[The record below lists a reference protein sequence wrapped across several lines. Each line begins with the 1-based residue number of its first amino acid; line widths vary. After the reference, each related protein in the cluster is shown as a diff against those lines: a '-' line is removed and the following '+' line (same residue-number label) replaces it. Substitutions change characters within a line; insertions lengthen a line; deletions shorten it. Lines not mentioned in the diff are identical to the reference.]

1 MTTQRI
7 AMLAVHSSPLAAL
20 GSREAGGMNVY
31 VRELAREL
39 GRRGVGVDIFT
50 RAQRR
55 AEPMIVELGLGARVV
70 TVRTGPAAPYDK
82 NWVLHHLPEFVGRV
96 RCFADGHD
104 LHYDV
109 LHSHYWLSG
118 AAALELRKM
127 WHVPVVHMFHTL
139 GTMKNAVARTGAW
152 RESDARLEIEARV
165 LREADA
171 IVAATPLDCMQM
183 LAYPGARAE
192 RITVIPPGVDIQ
204 RFRPR
209 PMDAARELLGLPPRH
224 AAPIVLFA
232 GRIEPLKG
240 LDTLL
245 RAFEL
250 LHDRSALLV
259 VVGGDAHAREDQW
272 SGEERRLRALADEL
286 GIAERVRWFGS
297 RPQSTLPAL
306 FAAADVVVVPSHYE
320 SFGLVALE
328 AQASGTPV
336 VASAVGGLPY
346 IVEDGV
352 TGYLAPWDEPQV
364 FADRIGAVLA
374 DGALRSALGARAVV
388 RARSFA
394 WPRIAERVE
403 ELYRGL
409 LAVPTIHAIPPLQ
422 VARCAL

>member
-1 MTTQRI
+1 
-7 AMLAVHSSPLAAL
+7 MLAVHSSPLAAL

-39 GRRGVGVDIFT
+39 GRRGVAVDIFT

-55 AEPMIVELGLGARVV
+55 AEPMIVELGPHARVV

-82 NWVLHHLPEFVGRV
+82 NWVLHYLPEFVGRV

-118 AAALELRKM
+118 AAALELRKR
-127 WHVPVVHMFHTL
+127 WHVPVVQMFHTL
-139 GTMKNAVARTGAW
+139 GTMKNAVARAGAW
-152 RESDARLEIEARV
+152 RESDARIEIEAQL

-192 RITVIPPGVDIQ
+192 RITIIPPGVDIE
-204 RFRPR
+204 RFKPR

-224 AAPIVLFA
+224 EAPIVLFA

-245 RAFEL
+245 RAFAL
-250 LHDRSALLV
+250 LADPSALLV

-272 SGEERRLRALADEL
+272 SGEERRLRALAGEL
-286 GIAERVRWFGS
+286 GLGSRVRWFGS
-297 RPQSTLPAL
+297 RPQGSLPAL
-306 FAAADVVVVPSHYE
+306 FAAADVVAVPSHYE

-328 AQASGTPV
+328 AQACGTPV
-336 VASAVGGLPY
+336 VASDVGGLRY
-346 IVEDGV
+346 IVEDGA
-352 TGYLAPWDEPQV
+352 TGFLVPWDDPHA
-364 FADRIGAVLA
+364 FARRIGALLH
-374 DGALRSALGARAVV
+374 DNALRASLGARAVV

-394 WPRIAERVE
+394 WPRVADRIQ
-403 ELYRGL
+403 ELYRGVL
-409 LAVPTIHAIPPLQ
+409 RVPPTCSLPALE
-422 VARCAL
+422 VARCALP